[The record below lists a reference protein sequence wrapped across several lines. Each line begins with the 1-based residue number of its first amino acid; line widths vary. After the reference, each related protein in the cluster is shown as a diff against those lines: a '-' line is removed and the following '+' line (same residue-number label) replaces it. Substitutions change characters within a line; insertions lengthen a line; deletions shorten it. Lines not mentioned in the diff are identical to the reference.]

1 MISIKNLERLQKLHR
16 LIVNET
22 TGTPKE
28 LATRLRV
35 SERLIFCL
43 LDELKDYEANIA
55 YDRKRKTYFYSDD
68 FELDINI
75 SVCTIRAGVI
85 TSSFQL

>member
-43 LDELKDYEANIA
+43 LDELKDYEAKIA

-75 SVCTIRAGVI
+75 SVSTLRAGVI

>member
-43 LDELKDYEANIA
+43 LDELKDYEAKIA

-75 SVCTIRAGVI
+75 SVSTIRAGVI

>member
-1 MISIKNLERLQKLHR
+1 M
-16 LIVNET
+16 IVNET

-28 LATRLRV
+28 LARRLQV
-35 SERLIFCL
+35 SERMIFCL

-68 FELDINI
+68 FELDIHI
-75 SVCTIRAGVI
+75 SVSTIRAGVI